1 MRQIDSTIHQVEYYV
16 HSTYL
21 RLLYHLS
28 PISSWAGRDV
38 VVAAAASQACI
49 ERRTAEKDQPGACMT
64 AGSPPLKTPVSL
76 FALED
81 STRPELISNSVHI
94 FVYIDR

>member
-1 MRQIDSTIHQVEYYV
+1 M
-16 HSTYL
+16 
-21 RLLYHLS
+21 LLLLPLLAKRVYS
-28 PISSWAGRDV
+28 AGRPKKSP
-38 VVAAAASQACI
+38 A
-49 ERRTAEKDQPGACMT
+49 RACMT